1 MANDYVNCSIVTNGN
16 SEEFN
21 DQKNKSET
29 VQKYQTLRKEL
40 KQMY

>member
-1 MANDYVNCSIVTNGN
+1 MANDYVNCSN

-29 VQKYQTLRKEL
+29 VQKYLVLTI
-40 KQMY
+40 

>member
-1 MANDYVNCSIVTNGN
+1 MSIVTIGN

-29 VQKYQTLRKEL
+29 VQKYLVLNISFQK
-40 KQMY
+40 KNY